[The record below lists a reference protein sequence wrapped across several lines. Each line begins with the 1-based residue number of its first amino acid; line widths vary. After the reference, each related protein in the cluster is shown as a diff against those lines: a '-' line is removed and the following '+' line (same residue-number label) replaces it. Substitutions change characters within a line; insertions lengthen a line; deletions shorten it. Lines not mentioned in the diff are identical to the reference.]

1 MSKVEVFRR
10 DPDFPPEES
19 EGLKHKPFE
28 KLSNMENWPRPKK
41 RIKADVVYMM
51 PRTAMT
57 MAASELVT
65 KELLDDV

>member
-1 MSKVEVFRR
+1 MVGVFRR
-10 DPDFPPEES
+10 DPDFPPEEP
-19 EGLKHKPFE
+19 EGLGHKPFE
-28 KLSNMENWPRPKK
+28 KLSNMERWPRPRK

-57 MAASELVT
+57 VAAAELVT